1 MDIDRLNVRI
11 ADGNPKTQVII
22 RQVEGEDPTILPAE
36 EPAKLN
42 IKKGTIG
49 VIAEF
54 LQKRWNMEDQIDHER
69 THLMVYREEC
79 RMVLVTNEDSER
91 NSQSVEGVLQFSRQY
106 EAFGINNAE
115 KGWDPIELGQ
125 FFKFYK
131 TYFEDKS
138 ENMKLVSELKAF
150 KATVN
155 TNIDRYV
162 KENGS
167 VQDNYSAI
175 VDSTLPQAF
184 TIHIPIFKGES
195 PESLNVEIYSK
206 VSGRDVTLYLM
217 SSDAISTI
225 EDVRDRRIDSELEKI
240 REIAPEIPILE
251 M

>member
-1 MDIDRLNVRI
+1 MDIEKMNINI
-11 ADGNPKTQVII
+11 ANAMPKTQVIL
-22 RQVEGEDPTILPAE
+22 RHVEGEDPTILPAK
-36 EPAKLN
+36 EPAKLDV
-42 IKKGTIG
+42 KKGTIG

-54 LQKRWNMEDQIDHER
+54 LQKRWNMDDQIKHDR
-69 THLMVYREEC
+69 THLKVYREEC
-79 RMVLVTNEDSER
+79 RMELVTNEDSDR
-91 NSQSVEGVLQFSRQY
+91 YTQKIEGVLQFSRQY
-106 EAFGINNAE
+106 ETFGINNAE
-115 KGWDPIELGQ
+115 KGWDPIDLGQ

-155 TNIDRYV
+155 TSIDRYV

-175 VDSTLPQAF
+175 VDSSLPQAF

-225 EDVRDRRIDSELEKI
+225 EDVRDRRIDSELDKI